1 MKKNEEL
8 QIQAAVVDFFEI
20 NKILI
25 FSVPNG
31 QNIPHPVTRALLKES
46 GLRAGVSDLIAVL
59 DGEVVF
65 IEMKTKTGRQRPE
78 QKEFEAA
85 VKARGFEYVIF
96 RSVSDAEKWLLERKA
111 AGKATR

>member
-8 QIQAAVVDFFEI
+8 QIQSAVVDYFRI
-20 NKILI
+20 QKILI

-46 GLRAGVSDLIAVL
+46 GLTPGVSDLIAVF
-59 DGEVVF
+59 DGEIVF
-65 IEMKTKTGRQRPE
+65 IEMKTKTGRQSPE
-78 QKEFEAA
+78 QKEFEQA

-96 RSVSDAEKWLLERKA
+96 RSVSDAEKWLLKRKTS
-111 AGKATR
+111 GKTTR